1 MSGLYDFPRR
11 SPALAIPRPV
21 WPQDI
26 VAFNQ
31 IELDRIRQRL
41 ADAKAT
47 GANPPTG
54 LMARVRWVWALIERE
69 APAIIDRAERFFDA
83 PGLQKKEAVIAWLN
97 RVVDLLEAAIDIPVV
112 PAILEGMVWRLVRRR
127 IPDIV
132 QRVFER
138 LAEAGVVNAPE
149 GPGASA

>member
-1 MSGLYDFPRR
+1 MSGLYDLPRR
-11 SPALAIPRPV
+11 TPALAIPRPA

-26 VAFNQ
+26 VRFNQ
-31 IELDRIRQRL
+31 AELDLIRSRL
-41 ADAKAT
+41 VAAKDT
-47 GANPPTG
+47 PPPSG
-54 LMARVRWVWALIERE
+54 LRARVLWIWAFIERE

-112 PAILEGMVWRLVRRR
+112 PRALEGIVWKVVRRR

-138 LAEAGVVNAPE
+138 LAEAGVVNA
-149 GPGASA
+149 

>member
-1 MSGLYDFPRR
+1 MSGLYDLPMRG
-11 SPALAIPRPV
+11 PELAIPRHQ

-26 VAFNQ
+26 VAINQ
-31 IELDRIRQRL
+31 IELDRIKQRL

-47 GANPPTG
+47 GAAPPTG

-69 APAIIDRAERFFDA
+69 APAIIERAERFLAA
-83 PGLQKKEAVIAWLN
+83 PGPEKKAAVVAWLN
-97 RVVDLLEAAIDIPVV
+97 RLVDLLEATVDIPVV
-112 PAILEGMVWRLVRRR
+112 PALLEGMVWRLVRRR

-138 LAEAGVVNAPE
+138 LAEAGRVNAPE